1 MEIHERKER
10 DEEMENQ
17 LNKTRWTVVL
27 AAALLLSAA
36 QAGAAGIVVIGN
48 PGLSVD
54 SITAAQATE
63 IFLGKMPTLKDGTQL
78 TVIEHQDGE
87 PVRDEFYEKVVGKSP
102 SQLKAYWAKI
112 VFTGEG
118 FPPKAYSGDKAV
130 KERVAATPGAIGYV
144 EAGAVDKS
152 VKVLFEGK

>member
-1 MEIHERKER
+1 MG
-10 DEEMENQ
+10 NQ
-17 LNKTRWTVVL
+17 LNKARWKAIL
-27 AAALLLSAA
+27 AAALLLSSVY
-36 QAGAAGIVVIGN
+36 AGAAGIVVIGN
-48 PGLSVD
+48 PGLSINSV
-54 SITAAQATE
+54 TAAQVTE

-87 PVRDEFYEKVVGKSP
+87 SIKDDFYEKVVGKSS
-102 SQLKAYWAKI
+102 SQLKAYWAKV

-130 KERVAATPGAIGYV
+130 KEQVAATPGAIGYV
-144 EAGAVDKS
+144 DAGAVDKS

>member
-1 MEIHERKER
+1 MG
-10 DEEMENQ
+10 NQ
-17 LNKTRWTVVL
+17 LNKARWKAIL
-27 AAALLLSAA
+27 AAALLLSSVY
-36 QAGAAGIVVIGN
+36 AGAAGIVVIGN
-48 PGLSVD
+48 PGLSINPV
-54 SITAAQATE
+54 TAAQVTE

-87 PVRDEFYEKVVGKSP
+87 SIKDDFYEKVVGKSS
-102 SQLKAYWAKI
+102 SQLKAYWAKV

-130 KERVAATPGAIGYV
+130 KEQVAATPGAIGYV
-144 EAGAVDKS
+144 DAGAVDKS